1 MESVIAHT
9 IASRSHRGQ
18 RTRFGDSVIDHVRR
32 VAAAVPPD
40 AEVTALLHDVLER
53 SPTAARRLRGT
64 GLTGIEVQALEL
76 LTHAP
81 GDSYEAYVARIAE
94 APGPAGQLAR
104 IVKLA
109 DLNDHLSHPAI
120 PADAPPYAW
129 ARKRLAMGRKTDVQ
143 TLTSLSGGSVAKPDV
158 ASALSAINTAL
169 QNIADAQPDLAPD
182 RKQQA
187 QGAGYAS

>member
-1 MESVIAHT
+1 MESAIAHT

-53 SPTAARRLRGT
+53 SPTAARRLWGT

-81 GDSYEAYVARIAE
+81 GDSYEAYVERIAE

-109 DLNDHLSHPAI
+109 DLNDHLAHPAI

-129 ARKRLAMGRKTDVQ
+129 ARKRWPWVGRPTCRPP
-143 TLTSLSGGSVAKPDV
+143 SLSVGSAAKPDV
-158 ASALSAINTAL
+158 ASALSAINTDL

-187 QGAGYAS
+187 QDAGYAS